1 MSTRQYIAAMNLVV
15 EKNPDVKVINV
26 RQVKKTAHRIRKSQI
41 ASQGFW
47 TEFQTVAFPG
57 QPRRR
62 NLQDKHLYLIYIFI
76 RGISAQTE
84 PFITRCRLYLF
95 NSTVIYIHQSF
106 IQANFSPKLYL
117 MDVIDV
123 NCICS
128 SI

>member
-15 EKNPDVKVINV
+15 EKNPDVKVVNV

-41 ASQGFW
+41 ASQGFS

-84 PFITRCRLYLF
+84 PFITRCRLYFL
-95 NSTVIYIHQSF
+95 IQQSF
-106 IQANFSPKLYL
+106 IFTSHLSKLTSAQSF
-117 MDVIDV
+117 I
-123 NCICS
+123 
-128 SI
+128 

>member
-84 PFITRCRLYLF
+84 PFITRCRLYFL
-95 NSTVIYIHQSF
+95 IQQSF
-106 IQANFSPKLYL
+106 IFTSHLSKL
-117 MDVIDV
+117 
-123 NCICS
+123 S
-128 SI
+128 SAQSLI